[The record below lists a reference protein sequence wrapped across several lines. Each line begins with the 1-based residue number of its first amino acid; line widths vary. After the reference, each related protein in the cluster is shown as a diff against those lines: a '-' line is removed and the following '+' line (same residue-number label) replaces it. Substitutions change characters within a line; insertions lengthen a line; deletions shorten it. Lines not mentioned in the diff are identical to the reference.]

1 MPYECWDGLRWFDEE
16 HPIDAKPGAY
26 GWKRLDHLDVS
37 FDEFGSAITGCE
49 KYSFAESDH
58 IDKLNRGAEKF
69 NHSRVCP
76 LNHAALMAVGGDQ
89 YVATRK
95 QEPRMI
101 VKAREGEPF
110 EELYRRFKRGME
122 ASGILRE
129 YRRKQRFRPAHEE
142 RRDKIRNAA
151 RKKRRALMKSG
162 GRDR

>member
-1 MPYECWDGLRWFDEE
+1 MF
-16 HPIDAKPGAY
+16 
-26 GWKRLDHLDVS
+26 
-37 FDEFGSAITGCE
+37 
-49 KYSFAESDH
+49 
-58 IDKLNRGAEKF
+58 
-69 NHSRVCP
+69 
-76 LNHAALMAVGGDQ
+76 
-89 YVATRK
+89 
-95 QEPRMI
+95 

-151 RKKRRALMKSG
+151 RKKRRALTKSG